1 MAALEVARQSEALL
15 AEPGFQI
22 GEKRRA
28 FLLAQAEALAGGKAV
43 RRALNVEQRID
54 AFNGLQRNR
63 GDGRR
68 LFARW
73 GVGGDVGQFEE
84 LPPRMRQRVP
94 SGVRHCCAGQVV
106 SGLVQHLFQRISSS
120 GGFRHE
126 H

>member
-1 MAALEVARQSEALL
+1 MQQLQLLYPIPASIYASWPALT
-15 AEPGFQI
+15 
-22 GEKRRA
+22 
-28 FLLAQAEALAGGKAV
+28 
-43 RRALNVEQRID
+43 ALNVEQRID